1 MGLHDFFDTP
11 PTGSQPAPRLTPR
24 SPLSIKELTAILVLG
39 ALVWGAYDRLNK
51 FAEKSAVDH
60 LSDTMWQQRMETQH
74 NFDVLHG
81 QLDKLIEAQEAQR
94 KLDYEKRAAEARR
107 K

>member
-1 MGLHDFFDTP
+1 
-11 PTGSQPAPRLTPR
+11 
-24 SPLSIKELTAILVLG
+24 
-39 ALVWGAYDRLNK
+39 
-51 FAEKSAVDH
+51 
-60 LSDTMWQQRMETQH
+60 MWQQRMETQH